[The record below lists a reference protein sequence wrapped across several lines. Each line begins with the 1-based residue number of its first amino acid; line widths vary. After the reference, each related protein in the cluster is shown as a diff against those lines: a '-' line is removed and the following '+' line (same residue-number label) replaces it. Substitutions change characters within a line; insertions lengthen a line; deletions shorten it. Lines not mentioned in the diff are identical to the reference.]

1 MIGSIGVALAAL
13 FYAAIGAAALLR
25 PQTLLSHFDL
35 PAETRN
41 ARNEIRAVYGGLPLA
56 IAGLL
61 LFALVADTAFR
72 PGMLAALAIVSL
84 GMPAG
89 RLVSALADGGIGRV
103 PALFAGLELLG
114 AGAIAAGLLA

>member
-13 FYAAIGAAALLR
+13 FYAAIGLAALLR
-25 PQTLLSHFDL
+25 PQTLLAHFDL

-41 ARNEIRAVYGGLPLA
+41 ARNEIRGIYGGLPLA

-61 LFALVADTAFR
+61 LFALLADTVFR
-72 PGMLAALAIVSL
+72 PGILAALAVVSL

-114 AGAIAAGLLA
+114 AAAIAAGLLA